1 MNGKVNFYL
10 KDYSNSKFSNNFF
23 DKIFT
28 LETLVH
34 SPDIVK
40 TLKEFYRILKPGGK
54 LVLFEYSI
62 SPFDEFNHWERKMLN
77 IINKGSAMLSLG
89 KMFHDKI
96 PQFIKQVEFN
106 IISDEDITEH
116 MIPSAK
122 RFYYFALTVVS
133 LILSR
138 GLIAET
144 IRFFYYRPRPFEA
157 LNFIPLI
164 NQDTVAAFPSGHAAF
179 YFALTFAIFYV
190 SRRWFYWFLAGA
202 VLMGLARAFIGVH
215 WPLDILAGAL
225 IGLFSIFMVKY
236 TLARTLKIK
245 VSD

>member
-1 MNGKVNFYL
+1 MAGLDSFLFNVIHGFSGQVKILDWLAVFLAEYL
-10 KDYSNSKFSNNFF
+10 GYFLIIWAIIL
-23 DKIFT
+23 IF
-28 LETLVH
+28 
-34 SPDIVK
+34 
-40 TLKEFYRILKPGGK
+40 KESSF
-54 LVLFEYSI
+54 
-62 SPFDEFNHWERKMLN
+62 
-77 IINKGSAMLSLG
+77 
-89 KMFHDKI
+89 
-96 PQFIKQVEFN
+96 Q
-106 IISDEDITEH
+106 
-116 MIPSAK
+116 K
-122 RFYYFALTVVS
+122 RFYYFALTAVS

-202 VLMGLARAFIGVH
+202 VLMGLARVFIGVH